1 MENTVAYN
9 SLLIGAIENG
19 LTSLVADRL
28 VDCEYLYNNKGGF
41 VSSTIRCIKDILSA
55 AEIKA
60 LVAAKMIG
68 NIKGSN
74 AIVFNRAISNE
85 IKEIATEENIS
96 IKDIS

>member
-1 MENTVAYN
+1 
-9 SLLIGAIENG
+9 
-19 LTSLVADRL
+19 
-28 VDCEYLYNNKGGF
+28 
-41 VSSTIRCIKDILSA
+41 
-55 AEIKA
+55 EIKA

-85 IKEIATEENIS
+85 IKEIAAEENIS

>member
-1 MENTVAYN
+1 MTNTVAYN

-19 LTSLVADRL
+19 LTSLIADRL

-68 NIKGSN
+68 KVRNSN
-74 AIVFNRAISNE
+74 YIVFNRAISNE
-85 IKEIATEENIS
+85 IKEIAAEENIN